1 MIDITK
7 ILCDY
12 YITQLLLDNNMKL
25 YEDED
30 FLTLTKNGKPIATF
44 SGIRMDIVTLTKAI
58 ENITEAGL

>member
-7 ILCDY
+7 IFCDH

-30 FLTLTKNGKPIATF
+30 FLTLTKNGKPIAIF
-44 SGIRMDIVTLTKAI
+44 SGIRMDTATLTKAI